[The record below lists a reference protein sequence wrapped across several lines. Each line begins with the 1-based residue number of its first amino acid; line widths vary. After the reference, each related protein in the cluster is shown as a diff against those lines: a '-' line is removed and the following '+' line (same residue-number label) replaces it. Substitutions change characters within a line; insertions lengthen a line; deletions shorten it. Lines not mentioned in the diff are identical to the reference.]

1 MTIIQAIASIVSILI
16 VPFLV
21 QAIKSEAMSGNTAR
35 WVSIGVSVLA
45 GVLTGLAGGIPSDP
59 GAWVTCVFSVVGG
72 IQVAYS
78 AFKAVGVTSRW
89 LDALLALGSV
99 QQPKHEA
106 K

>member
-1 MTIIQAIASIVSILI
+1 MTEIQAVASITSAII

-21 QAIKSEAMSGNTAR
+21 QAIKTEAMSGEIAR
-35 WVSIGVSVLA
+35 WVSIIVSLA
-45 GVLTGLAGGIPSDP
+45 AGLITGLAGGVPDEP
-59 GAWVTCVFSVVGG
+59 GAWATCVFAVVGG
-72 IQVAYS
+72 VQVAYS